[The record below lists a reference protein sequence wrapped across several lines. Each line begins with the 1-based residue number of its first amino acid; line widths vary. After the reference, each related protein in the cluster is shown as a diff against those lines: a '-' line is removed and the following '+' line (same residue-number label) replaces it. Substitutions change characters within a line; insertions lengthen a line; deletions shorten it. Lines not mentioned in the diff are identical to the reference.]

1 METEI
6 KKKIADWSLEAQ
18 STYAIQFKVTKLQI
32 TKTPWSATKHHLYL
46 GFISSGELTDI
57 ILQKTLSLEEESLE
71 EENKQIGIALD
82 CPEITKWN
90 I

>member
-32 TKTPWSATKHHLYL
+32 TKTP
-46 GFISSGELTDI
+46 
-57 ILQKTLSLEEESLE
+57 
-71 EENKQIGIALD
+71 
-82 CPEITKWN
+82 
-90 I
+90 